1 MTPRDRDA
9 LLSAYRAE
17 RGPSRAQAEKLWV
30 RLSEDVASSSG
41 EGRVTGPASQ
51 RGRAVAIAAFVLAAA
66 AIAVLVLRPS
76 GRRVK
81 GEAAEPP
88 SMAAHGADA
97 DREAATE
104 PPRSRAAATGDLA
117 VDDGAL
123 QVPAPP
129 SAAPEPERVG
139 PPATSPSGRTT
150 TTRPRATPR
159 GLAPADPEPA
169 TSPSDSLA
177 EETALLRRAR
187 SALSAGR
194 PAAALELLEDYDQ
207 RFASPRLAEEAEA
220 VRTMARCR
228 QSPADPGALSAAFLD
243 RHPGSLFRKQV
254 EAACAASAPADGG

>member
-30 RLSEDVASSSG
+30 RLSEDVADPSS
-41 EGRVTGPASQ
+41 EGRVAGPVSQ

-104 PPRSRAAATGDLA
+104 LPRSRAAATSDLA

-123 QVPAPP
+123 QMPASP
-129 SAAPEPERVG
+129 SVEPESERVG
-139 PPATSPSGRTT
+139 PRATSQPGRT

-159 GLAPADPEPA
+159 GLAPADPEPG

-194 PAAALELLEDYDQ
+194 PAVALELLEDYDQ

-228 QSPADPGALSAAFLD
+228 QSPADPGALSAAFFE

-254 EAACAASAPADGG
+254 DAACAASAPADGG